1 MLISF
6 IISVGLDV
14 FKPRMAGF
22 KTKTIFMSNYI
33 CVQEDGTTSQ
43 FKCDT
48 ISDEKPVPLLVSWYL
63 TNCMVL
69 F

>member
-1 MLISF
+1 MSISF

-14 FKPRMAGF
+14 FKPRMTGF
-22 KTKTIFMSNYI
+22 KTKTIFMLNYI
-33 CVQEDGTTSQ
+33 CVQEDGTTSK

-48 ISDEKPVPLLVSWYL
+48 ISDEKKVPLLLSWYL

-69 F
+69 L